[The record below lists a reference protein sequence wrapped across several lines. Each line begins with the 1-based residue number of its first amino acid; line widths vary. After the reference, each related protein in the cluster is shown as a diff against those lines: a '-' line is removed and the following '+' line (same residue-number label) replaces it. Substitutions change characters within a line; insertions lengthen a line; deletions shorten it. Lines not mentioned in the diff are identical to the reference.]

1 MKDPFAATVAAQGQD
16 DHIRAIVAETAR
28 ITHTG
33 FVAVARVTEDR
44 WVACQVSDEMEFGI
58 KPGDELD
65 IETTICREIR
75 DCGQAVVIDH
85 VDADP
90 EWRTH
95 PVPALYGF
103 QSYASFPIVLN
114 DGSFYGT
121 LCAIDRE
128 PRALSARTMVAVL
141 TRQAE
146 RLGEILSVGLTA
158 SNVAVAGAITGL
170 ASQSR

>member
-1 MKDPFAATVAAQGQD
+1 MKDSFALAVAAEGHD
-16 DHIRAIVAETAR
+16 DHIRAILAEVAR

-44 WVACQVSDEMEFGI
+44 WIACQVSDEIEFGI
-58 KPGDELD
+58 KPGDELK

-75 DCGQAVVIDH
+75 ECGKAIVIDH

-103 QSYASFPIVLN
+103 QSYASFPIVLS

-128 PRALSARTMVAVL
+128 PRALSARTMVSVL
-141 TRQAE
+141 EKQAS
-146 RLGEILSVGLTA
+146 RIAGILSAAMLGQRTNSEA
-158 SNVAVAGAITGL
+158 SLRHA
-170 ASQSR
+170 

>member
-1 MKDPFAATVAAQGQD
+1 MVDSFATGVVAEGQD
-16 DHIRAIVAETAR
+16 DHIRAILAETAR

-44 WVACQVSDEMEFGI
+44 WIACQVSDDTEFGI

-65 IETTICREIR
+65 IETTICREVR
-75 DCGQAVVIDH
+75 QCSQAIVIDH

-103 QSYASFPIVLN
+103 QSYASLPIFLN

-128 PRALSARTMVAVL
+128 PRALSARTMVSVL
-141 TRQAE
+141 ERQAK
-146 RLGEILSVGLTA
+146 RLGELLSPMSPVSKA
-158 SNVAVAGAITGL
+158 RVAEVR
-170 ASQSR
+170 SRTS